1 MAINGDMSSPERA
14 RNAVK
19 RFLDE
24 NGYKVPVLMD
34 NGSVAQAYGVRS
46 VPMTVIV
53 DPEGRIASMSNGV
66 MSSDQLEREIES
78 AMN

>member
-1 MAINGDMSSPERA
+1 MQ
-14 RNAVK
+14 

-46 VPMTVIV
+46 VPMTVII
-53 DPEGRIASMSNGV
+53 DPQGRIATMTNGT
-66 MSSDQLEREIES
+66 MSSDQLEREIKN
-78 AMN
+78 AMD

>member
-1 MAINGDMSSPERA
+1 MT
-14 RNAVK
+14 

-46 VPMTVIV
+46 VPMVVII
-53 DPEGRIASMSNGV
+53 DPQGRIAMMSNGT
-66 MSSDQLEREIES
+66 MTSDQIEREIEN
-78 AMN
+78 AAN